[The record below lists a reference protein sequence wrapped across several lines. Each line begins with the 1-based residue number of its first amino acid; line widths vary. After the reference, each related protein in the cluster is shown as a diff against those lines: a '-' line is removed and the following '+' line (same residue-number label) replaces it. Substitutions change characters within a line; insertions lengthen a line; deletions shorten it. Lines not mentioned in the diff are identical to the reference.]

1 MGGEDG
7 GTKSGELPSRSLSA
21 HWRITNERAFKE
33 IFCTFLLRRRG
44 GGAKVRGALGR
55 GDERWD
61 DSGEGR
67 GEGGGEEGVVIVSGA
82 EERG

>member
-1 MGGEDG
+1 M
-7 GTKSGELPSRSLSA
+7 
-21 HWRITNERAFKE
+21 
-33 IFCTFLLRRRG
+33 
-44 GGAKVRGALGR
+44 RGALGR